1 MIESGK
7 DMFLIDGFPRNKDNL
22 DGWDRQMGAKSE
34 VKCVLFFECSNE
46 VCVER
51 CLERGKNSG
60 RSDDN
65 IESLTLRTKTYNES
79 TLPIIQHFDELKMV
93 RRIDA
98 SKTADEVIY
107 YQKFFLLFNIDL
119 SLNFL

>member
-1 MIESGK
+1 MTESGK

-22 DGWDRQMGAKSE
+22 DGWNRQMGTKSI

-79 TLPIIQHFDELKMV
+79 TLPIIQHFDGMNMV
-93 RRIDA
+93 KRIDA
-98 SKTADEVIY
+98 SKTADEVILLT
-107 YQKFFLLFNIDL
+107 FLLVCLFFFCNY
-119 SLNFL
+119 S